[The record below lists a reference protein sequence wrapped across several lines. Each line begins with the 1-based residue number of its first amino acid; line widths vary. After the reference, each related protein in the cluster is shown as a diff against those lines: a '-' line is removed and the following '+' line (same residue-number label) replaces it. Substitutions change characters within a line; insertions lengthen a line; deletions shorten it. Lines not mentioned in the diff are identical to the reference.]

1 MSIYF
6 VILLS
11 VLSSVAHRGSKVLVS
26 LDALQ
31 LGANSFTVGVLAALY
46 SVFPLLL
53 AVYAGRVS
61 DRVGVRYPILF
72 GSMGITAGLFLPAL
86 HEGLVTLILCPAL
99 IGLGQIFFHVSIHN
113 AVGSIGDPADRAK
126 NFSSFSLGQSIATF
140 LGPSLAG
147 FTIDTLGFRPTF
159 VALASTS
166 LGPVVLAPAFPRMF

>member
-1 MSIYF
+1 MSVYF

-11 VLSSVAHRGSKVLVS
+11 VLSSIAHRGSKVLVS

-61 DRVGVRYPILF
+61 DRIGVRYPILF

-99 IGLGQIFFHVSIHN
+99 IGLGPIFFPGSIHN
-113 AVGSIGDPADRAK
+113 PIGSIGGTAARPEK
-126 NFSSFSLGQSIATF
+126 
-140 LGPSLAG
+140 
-147 FTIDTLGFRPTF
+147 FRPF
-159 VALASTS
+159 LLVQLRAA
-166 LGPVVLAPAFPRMF
+166 VLCPSPSGF

>member
-1 MSIYF
+1 MSTYF

-72 GSMGITAGLFLPAL
+72 GSIGITAGHFLPAL
-86 HEGLVTLILCPAL
+86 HAGRVALSLCAARNTLAH
-99 IGLGQIFFHVSIHN
+99 IFFHVSIE
-113 AVGSIGDPADRAK
+113 I
-126 NFSSFSLGQSIATF
+126 
-140 LGPSLAG
+140 
-147 FTIDTLGFRPTF
+147 
-159 VALASTS
+159 
-166 LGPVVLAPAFPRMF
+166 VL

>member
-1 MSIYF
+1 MSTYF

-72 GSMGITAGLFLPAL
+72 GSMGITAGPFPSAL
-86 HEGLVTLILCPAL
+86 HAGLVTLILCSAL
-99 IGLGQIFFHVSIHN
+99 IALPAILFHASIHH
-113 AVGSIGDPADRAK
+113 AIASVSGT
-126 NFSSFSLGQSIATF
+126 GQRT
-140 LGPSLAG
+140 PN
-147 FTIDTLGFRPTF
+147 
-159 VALASTS
+159 
-166 LGPVVLAPAFPRMF
+166 

>member
-1 MSIYF
+1 MSTYF

-86 HEGLVTLILCPAL
+86 HGGLVTLILCPAL
-99 IGLGQIFFHVSIHN
+99 IGLGHIFFHVLIHN
-113 AVGSIGDPADRAK
+113 PIGSIGGTAEGTENLRT
-126 NFSSFSLGQSIATF
+126 FSLAPSVATF
-140 LGPSLAG
+140 IGPPLAG
-147 FTIDTLGFRPTF
+147 FFIDAMGFRP
-159 VALASTS
+159 
-166 LGPVVLAPAFPRMF
+166 